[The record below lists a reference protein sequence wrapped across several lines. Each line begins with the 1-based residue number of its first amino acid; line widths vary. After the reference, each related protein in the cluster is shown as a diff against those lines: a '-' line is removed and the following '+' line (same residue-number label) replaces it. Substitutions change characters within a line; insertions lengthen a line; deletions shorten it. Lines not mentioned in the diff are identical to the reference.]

1 MRYKSILLFGAPGSG
16 KGTQGRILGAI
27 PGFYHSAC
35 GDVFRSLD
43 LQSEMGRV
51 FWQYS
56 SRGELVPD
64 ELTVK
69 LWRNYIQ
76 GMELINSFHP
86 ETEILVLDGI
96 PRNVRQAE
104 LLDDTIDVVKVIY
117 LVCAD
122 MKKMIERLRRR
133 ALKENRFDDANDAVI
148 QHRLEVYERDTRPV
162 LEHYP
167 TDKIVRIDGTMNQ
180 IHVLSETI
188 KTLAPIKSALDHAR
202 ETQQRSGLTPAHDKQ
217 RAAAAGAAAP
227 APARA

>member
-64 ELTVK
+64 EFTVK
-69 LWRNYIQ
+69 LWRNYIS
-76 GMELINSFHP
+76 GMEMVNQFHP
-86 ETEILVLDGI
+86 ETELLVLDGI
-96 PRNVRQAE
+96 PRNKRQAE
-104 LLDDTIDVVKVIY
+104 LLDGVLDVVKVIY
-117 LVCAD
+117 LKCAD
-122 MKKMIERLRRR
+122 MAKMIERLRRR
-133 ALKENRFDDANDAVI
+133 ALKENRFDDANDTVI
-148 QHRLEVYERDTRPV
+148 QNRLEVYERETKPV

-167 TDKIVRIDGTMNQ
+167 PEKVIKVDATLNQ
-180 IHVLSETI
+180 LTVLSEII
-188 KTLAPIKSALDHAR
+188 KQLAPIKSALDHA
-202 ETQQRSGLTPAHDKQ
+202 
-217 RAAAAGAAAP
+217 
-227 APARA
+227 